1 MRLQPLH
8 TYIFILKILME
19 NVLLIKNKYR
29 LYTCSARLLS
39 WEVKHQRTY
48 LSETTLHAL
57 LFEIYRGSVRA
68 LPLSSP
74 YTYNCFLT
82 FRKTPPN

>member
-19 NVLLIKNKYR
+19 NVLLIKEHVQTIH
-29 LYTCSARLLS
+29 LFCSLVELGG
-39 WEVKHQRTY
+39 QTLTY

-57 LFEIYRGSVRA
+57 LFEIYRGSVQA

-74 YTYNCFLT
+74 YTYNCFLA
-82 FRKTPPN
+82 FRQTPPN